1 MCQMKKQRNGA
12 FLMLEGTKLRI
23 VDLTLELY
31 EEMPTVPTKVV
42 AAHPPK
48 FIFYG
53 VLDQEQKKILSS
65 SGVSLAP
72 DLEIPYVANASRFEM
87 MAHGGTHIETPRHF
101 FANKEGIADVD
112 LKRLVHKA
120 VRINLSHIQ
129 AGEPIRSS
137 DLEKA
142 APTVS
147 ANEIPIIYTGW
158 TEKAWGSPRFYDDS
172 PWLDSDVAEWVLSL
186 GVPAIGFDC
195 YNDLRLNGLD
205 MPKAGDL
212 RSLQPLHARLLDAG
226 VLLIEWLT
234 NLSQLRSDR
243 FILVALPL
251 KVRGVEAAPAR
262 IIALEAV

>member
-1 MCQMKKQRNGA
+1 MNQTKKKRNGA
-12 FLMLEGTKLRI
+12 FLMLDGTKLRI

-31 EEMPTVPTKVV
+31 EQMPTVPTKVV

-53 VLDQEQKKILSS
+53 LLDQEQKKILSS
-65 SGVSLAP
+65 SGASFAP
-72 DLEIPYVANASRFEM
+72 DIEIPYVANASRFEM

-112 LKRLVHKA
+112 LERLVHKA
-120 VRINLSHIQ
+120 VRINMSHIKP
-129 AGEPIRSS
+129 GEPITSS
-137 DLEKA
+137 DLEQA

-158 TEKAWGSPRFYDDS
+158 SEKAWGTPRFYDDS
-172 PWLDSDVAEWVLSL
+172 PWLESDVAEWILSL

-195 YNDLRLNGLD
+195 YNDLRLNELNK
-205 MPKAGDL
+205 PKDNDL

-226 VLLIEWLT
+226 VLLLEWLT
-234 NLSQLRSDR
+234 NLSQLKNDR

-262 IIALEAV
+262 IIALEEE